1 MPERAG
7 HGIVPRDPT
16 DYYATPPDLAR
27 LICLAVRRD
36 FRTPDR
42 AAILEPG
49 CGAGSFLDAIRR
61 TWPQA
66 DVQGVEVHE
75 DLAEYARGRGFSV
88 ELADILHTPL
98 GRYDAIIGN
107 PPFRYADDFIPLLLR
122 HLKPGGVLALFLRLN
137 YLSGRERYGGLW
149 SERPPALIYAL
160 PARPGFTPDGKTVVF
175 ASQRASGDSSQLHL
189 MDIDGSNVRRLTFSA
204 GRAER
209 VLDDYGEW
217 SPDGRRIVFQRTII
231 PEGQKPYVD
240 IWLIDPETGE
250 ETPLTETQDA
260 WDSTP
265 SFAADGNAVLFESNR
280 SGTFELYRLPLDG
293 GEAVALTDSEGI
305 EAEAKQSPDGRQIAF
320 VSDRDGDFEVY
331 VMDTGGA
338 NVRQLTSNDGADRC
352 PQWSPDG
359 RQISFSSDRDG
370 DSEIYV
376 MNADGSDQ
384 RRITESTG
392 RDEVADW
399 IPAN

>member
-1 MPERAG
+1 MSARASLRYLRAG
-7 HGIVPRDPT
+7 WPLVLIASLLLVACSGNNDTSVRLVFHSERDGDADIYLTALDGGTVTQLT
-16 DYYATPPDLAR
+16 D
-27 LICLAVRRD
+27 
-36 FRTPDR
+36 
-42 AAILEPG
+42 EPG
-49 CGAGSFLDAIRR
+49 RDYEPDGS
-61 TWPQA
+61 
-66 DVQGVEVHE
+66 
-75 DLAEYARGRGFSV
+75 
-88 ELADILHTPL
+88 
-98 GRYDAIIGN
+98 
-107 PPFRYADDFIPLLLR
+107 
-122 HLKPGGVLALFLRLN
+122 
-137 YLSGRERYGGLW
+137 
-149 SERPPALIYAL
+149 
-160 PARPGFTPDGKTVVF
+160 PDGKRVVF

-189 MDIDGSNVRRLTFSA
+189 MDIDGSNVSRLTFSA
-204 GRAER
+204 DRAER

-231 PEGQKPYVD
+231 PEGEKPYAD

-265 SFAADGNAVLFESNR
+265 SFAADGKAVLFESNR
-280 SGTFELYRLPLDG
+280 SGAFELYRMPLDG
-293 GEAVALTDSEGI
+293 SGTVALTDSEGT
-305 EAEAKQSPDGRQIAF
+305 EAEAKQSPDGRQVAF
-320 VSDRDGDFEVY
+320 VSDRDGDFDVY
-331 VMDTGGA
+331 VMDNDGA

-359 RQISFSSDRDG
+359 QRISFSSDRDG

-384 RRITESTG
+384 RRITESAG

>member
-1 MPERAG
+1 MSAEASRWLPAGGLLALIAWLFIACGGNDDAGVRLVFHSERDGDADIYLVTLDDG
-7 HGIVPRDPT
+7 SVKQLT
-16 DYYATPPDLAR
+16 N
-27 LICLAVRRD
+27 
-36 FRTPDR
+36 
-42 AAILEPG
+42 EPG
-49 CGAGSFLDAIRR
+49 RDYEPDGS
-61 TWPQA
+61 
-66 DVQGVEVHE
+66 
-75 DLAEYARGRGFSV
+75 
-88 ELADILHTPL
+88 
-98 GRYDAIIGN
+98 
-107 PPFRYADDFIPLLLR
+107 
-122 HLKPGGVLALFLRLN
+122 
-137 YLSGRERYGGLW
+137 
-149 SERPPALIYAL
+149 
-160 PARPGFTPDGKTVVF
+160 PDGKRVVF

-204 GRAER
+204 DSAER
-209 VLDDYGEW
+209 VLDDYAEW

-231 PEGQKPYVD
+231 PEDGKPYAD

-280 SGTFELYRLPLDG
+280 SGAFELYRMPLDG
-293 GEAVALTDSEGI
+293 GEAVAMTDSKAI
-305 EAEAKQSPDGRQIAF
+305 EADAKQSPDGRQLAF

-331 VMDTGGA
+331 VMDTDGA

-352 PQWSPDG
+352 PQWSLDG
-359 RQISFSSDRDG
+359 QQISFSSDRDG

-376 MNADGSDQ
+376 MNASGSDQ
-384 RRITESTG
+384 RRITESAG

>member
-160 PARPGFTPDGKTVVF
+160 PARPGFTPDGKTDATDYCVVVWQEGYTGPTGF
-175 ASQRASGDSSQLHL
+175 AWLDNRG
-189 MDIDGSNVRRLTFSA
+189 IRNRWDGSEPYPDPRKSPMPAHAEIN
-204 GRAER
+204 GRVTLSEWENDTRKER
-209 VLDDYGEW
+209 VR
-217 SPDGRRIVFQRTII
+217 P
-231 PEGQKPYVD
+231 
-240 IWLIDPETGE
+240 
-250 ETPLTETQDA
+250 
-260 WDSTP
+260 
-265 SFAADGNAVLFESNR
+265 
-280 SGTFELYRLPLDG
+280 
-293 GEAVALTDSEGI
+293 
-305 EAEAKQSPDGRQIAF
+305 
-320 VSDRDGDFEVY
+320 
-331 VMDTGGA
+331 
-338 NVRQLTSNDGADRC
+338 
-352 PQWSPDG
+352 
-359 RQISFSSDRDG
+359 
-370 DSEIYV
+370 
-376 MNADGSDQ
+376 
-384 RRITESTG
+384 
-392 RDEVADW
+392 
-399 IPAN
+399 